1 MYSHYLTSCCV
12 CALSPLVHTLLEM
25 WGGQPMTTDSET
37 LELKRTL
44 KTIQSINPPR
54 REHPEGKETQFA
66 LALNAPGTQVLSP
79 RSRDALS
86 ITRISRSGARRRPS
100 PARTW
105 PSPWHGPAAP
115 YNFALPVPCKACVRR
130 ACVFKHRAYDVYHLS
145 QNEKC
150 KI

>member
-44 KTIQSINPPR
+44 KTIQSNNPPR

-66 LALNAPGTQVLSP
+66 LALNAPGTQVLKCLRHP
-79 RSRDALS
+79 
-86 ITRISRSGARRRPS
+86 
-100 PARTW
+100 
-105 PSPWHGPAAP
+105 GPLAS
-115 YNFALPVPCKACVRR
+115 LP
-130 ACVFKHRAYDVYHLS
+130 
-145 QNEKC
+145 
-150 KI
+150 